1 MLASILT
8 LAVTD
13 LLTLIQYQSSI
24 SILQNM
30 LYMMYK
36 LLQRYTQ
43 YVLCEGCNVLCEDC
57 FMTEK
62 KQTLILVSRL

>member
-13 LLTLIQYQSSI
+13 LLTLIQYQSFLQYS

-30 LYMMYK
+30 LYMLYK
-36 LLQRYTQ
+36 LLQRYTRVKV
-43 YVLCEGCNVLCEDC
+43 VLSPTNLDISV
-57 FMTEK
+57 
-62 KQTLILVSRL
+62 QIIIIIN